1 MDLKNKIKNFPDS
14 PGVYIFS
21 GKNKVILYVGRATSL
36 KKRVAQYFQKRLDP
50 RIEEMVS
57 LAKDIKYQST
67 DTILDSV
74 VLEANLIKKY
84 WPKYNIKD
92 KDGRSFV
99 YIVISKKDYPYPFLV
114 RGQELKKFP
123 TGKNK
128 IFGPYQSSSLVKN
141 TLRIIRRVFSYS
153 TCRPNSGRACFD
165 YQLGLCPGLCVG
177 EVDKITYQKNIK
189 NIILLLSGQKNK
201 LLKKLAKDNPEQA
214 NSLKYLQD
222 VSLISREDSLFISSN
237 RIEGYDISHLT
248 GRETYGAMVVASDGQ
263 LQNSQ
268 YRLFKI
274 KTAPESDDLRALVEV
289 LERRLKHI
297 EWPYPDLI
305 MIDGGRPQIDF
316 VDNFLKKNHINIPI
330 VGISK
335 LAGDELVF
343 ARNSSPAFKDLA
355 LSSRDILLKLR
366 EEAHRFGLKASRRK
380 RQGLTPKRK

>member
-1 MDLKNKIKNFPDS
+1 MNLKNKIKNFPDS
-14 PGVYIFS
+14 PGIYIFY

-57 LAKDIKYQST
+57 LAKDIKYQAT

-99 YIVISKKDYPYPFLV
+99 YIVIAQKDYPYPFLV

-123 TGKNK
+123 VGKNK

-141 TLRIIRRVFSYS
+141 TLRIIRRVFPYS
-153 TCRPNSGRACFD
+153 TCRPHSGRACFD

-177 EVDKITYQKNIK
+177 EVDKTTYQKNIK
-189 NIILLLSGQKNK
+189 NIILLLSGQKNR

-214 NSLKYLQD
+214 SSLKHLQD

-289 LERRLKHI
+289 LERRLKHV

-316 VDNFLKKNHINIPI
+316 VDNFFKKNHINIPL

-343 ARNSSPAFKDLA
+343 ARNSSSAFKDLA
-355 LSSRDILLKLR
+355 NSNRDILLKLR
-366 EEAHRFGLKASRRK
+366 EEAHRFGLKASRRQ

>member
-1 MDLKNKIKNFPDS
+1 MNLKNKIKNFPDS
-14 PGVYIFS
+14 PGIYIFY

-57 LAKDIKYQST
+57 LAKDIKYQAT

-99 YIVISKKDYPYPFLV
+99 YIVIAQKDYPYPFLV

-123 TGKNK
+123 VGKNK

-141 TLRIIRRVFSYS
+141 TLRIIRRVFPYS
-153 TCRPNSGRACFD
+153 TCRPHSGRACFD

-177 EVDKITYQKNIK
+177 EVDKTTYQKNIK
-189 NIILLLSGQKNK
+189 NIILLLSGQKNR

-214 NSLKYLQD
+214 SSLKHLQD

-289 LERRLKHI
+289 LERRLKHV

-316 VDNFLKKNHINIPI
+316 VDNFFKKNHINCKF
-330 VGISK
+330 S
-335 LAGDELVF
+335 
-343 ARNSSPAFKDLA
+343 
-355 LSSRDILLKLR
+355 
-366 EEAHRFGLKASRRK
+366 
-380 RQGLTPKRK
+380 